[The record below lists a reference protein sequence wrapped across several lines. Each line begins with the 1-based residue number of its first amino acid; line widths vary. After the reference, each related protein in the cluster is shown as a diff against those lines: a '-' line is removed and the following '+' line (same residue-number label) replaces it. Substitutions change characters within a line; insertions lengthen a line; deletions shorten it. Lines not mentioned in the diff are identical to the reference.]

1 MPKFNGAWPMGLPIA
16 EGARVSRFYEVTRKG
31 ASNGGVDR
39 RKGLGTGETLV
50 PVAPVDPLRQDIPR
64 AQPAV
69 LLRAR
74 SAGSQEKSRAEWL
87 HLLSILRKHWRIS
100 VLFAAVLMVTAVVVT
115 FSMKPIYEPVARIEV
130 DPPGEQFSLEG
141 GSSGS
146 DSEYLETQAQNLKS
160 DQLAMDVIHRLHL
173 DQGDVTVA
181 RSNNE
186 SKAGDLAAYQL
197 NPGEYSALHSFRLH
211 LNVKRDTASRL
222 ISVSFSSHDPKM
234 AALVTNTVVS
244 TFIDDTYRDRHD
256 AIMKSSEWLAR
267 QLDDIRARM
276 EESSRALAEFQ
287 KFIGVADVDSDKST
301 FTEQMAELNRQLT
314 QAQADRIQLEA
325 LLKSVQAGSPD
336 VLPEIRNNPVV
347 QQLSTKLA
355 EQRAELSQAKVI
367 YGINHPNVKKL
378 QSQVDELQS
387 ELEAQKT
394 AVLGSIRTS
403 YSAARARENLMDS
416 QIKGASSQLSQMGRY
431 NDLKKEAQT
440 NAALYNNLYARV
452 KEAGIAAASK
462 SSNLRLVDE
471 AHVLDAP
478 TGPNRPLI
486 ILVGILAALMGGV
499 GLALLREQFDTRIF
513 TPEDVRDWVGTHN
526 IAVMPLF
533 LPSNGKQ
540 SQIPTTV
547 PQAGEIAI
555 AADGASGTG
564 RLPAGVSFLLDRPH
578 SPEAEAL
585 RSLHTSVMLSR
596 PGNPPQVLLVVSSL
610 PGEGKTTVAVN
621 LAMAMAQH
629 GTTCLVDADLRRG
642 RVASSLGVSKSL
654 GLTDVLKGTAVL
666 DRVLVRIPSVSN
678 LTVLPAH
685 AGSEQAGQLVCS
697 ERMRGVLDELRRD
710 FQFIVIDSAPILPF
724 ADCRALSNLTD
735 GLIFVGRSGITTREL
750 VQRSLRAAGTGSRG
764 SRSAVRSERG

>member
-1 MPKFNGAWPMGLPIA
+1 
-16 EGARVSRFYEVTRKG
+16 VSRFHEATLKIARG
-31 ASNGGVDR
+31 EGGGLVS
-39 RKGLGTGETLV
+39 GSLGTGETPARV
-50 PVAPVDPLRQDIPR
+50 HQDTLP
-64 AQPAV
+64 PAV

-74 SAGSQEKSRAEWL
+74 PAQPQAEKRGAEWL
-87 HLLSILRKHWRIS
+87 QALSILRKHWRIS
-100 VLFAAVLMVTAVVVT
+100 VLFAAVLMVTVIVVT
-115 FSMKPIYEPVARIEV
+115 LTLKPIYEPVARIEV

-141 GSSGS
+141 GASGS
-146 DSEYLETQAQNLKS
+146 DAEYLETQAQNLKS
-160 DQLAMDVIHRLHL
+160 DKVAIDVIHRLHL
-173 DQGDVTVA
+173 DQNPEMVS
-181 RSNNE
+181 RSNNKPKDGE
-186 SKAGDLAAYQL
+186 LAVYQL
-197 NPGEYSALHSFRLH
+197 SAGEYSALRSLRKNLTI
-211 LNVKRDTASRL
+211 KRDTASRL
-222 ISVSFSSHDPKM
+222 ISVSFSSHDPEM
-234 AALVTNTVVS
+234 AAQVTNTVVAA
-244 TFIDDTYRDRHD
+244 FIDGTYQDRHD

-276 EESSRALAEFQ
+276 VESSRALTEFQ
-287 KFIGVADVDSDKST
+287 KSIGVADVDANKST

-355 EQRAELSQAKVI
+355 EQRAELSQARVI
-367 YGINHPNVKKL
+367 YGTNHPNVKKL

-416 QIKGASSQLSQMGRY
+416 QIKGASSQLSQMARY

-440 NAALYNNLYARV
+440 NSELYNTLYARV

-462 SSNLRLVDE
+462 SSNLRVVDE

-478 TGPNRPLI
+478 TGPNRVLTV
-486 ILVGILAALMGGV
+486 LVGMLAALVGGV
-499 GLALLREQFDTRIF
+499 GLAFLREQFDTRIF
-513 TPEDVRDWVGTHN
+513 TPEDIRGLVGTHN

-533 LPSNGKQ
+533 LPSNGNQ
-540 SQIPTTV
+540 LQ
-547 PQAGEIAI
+547 I
-555 AADGASGTG
+555 AAEQGGASDSGKP
-564 RLPAGVSFLLDRPH
+564 PAGVSFLLDRPH

-585 RSLHTSVMLSR
+585 RSLYTSVMLSR
-596 PGNPPQVLLVVSSL
+596 PGAPPQVLLVVSSL

-642 RVASSLGVSKSL
+642 RVAASLGVSSRP
-654 GLTDVLKGTAVL
+654 GLTDVLNGTSPLERA
-666 DRVLVRIPSVSN
+666 LVHIPGLTN

-685 AGSEQAGQLVCS
+685 AGSEKAGQLVCS
-697 ERMRGVLDELRRD
+697 DQMRSVLDELRKD

-750 VQRSLRAAGTGSRG
+750 VQRSLELLDQVHSAPVLQFVVNAADVKSPQYRYYQYGYDYYEPATKEGQ
-764 SRSAVRSERG
+764 A

>member
-1 MPKFNGAWPMGLPIA
+1 
-16 EGARVSRFYEVTRKG
+16 
-31 ASNGGVDR
+31 
-39 RKGLGTGETLV
+39 
-50 PVAPVDPLRQDIPR
+50 
-64 AQPAV
+64 
-69 LLRAR
+69 
-74 SAGSQEKSRAEWL
+74 
-87 HLLSILRKHWRIS
+87 
-100 VLFAAVLMVTAVVVT
+100 MVTVSVVT
-115 FSMKPIYEPVARIEV
+115 LSLKQIYEPVARIEV

-141 GSSGS
+141 GASGG
-146 DSEYLETQAQNLKS
+146 DAAEYLETQAQNLKS
-160 DQLAMDVIHRLHL
+160 DKVAIDVIHRLHL
-173 DQGDVTVA
+173 DQNLEMVGSSKKAKDGD
-181 RSNNE
+181 S
-186 SKAGDLAAYQL
+186 GAYQL
-197 NPGEYSALHSFRLH
+197 SAGEYSALRSLRKNLTI
-211 LNVKRDTASRL
+211 KRDTASRL
-222 ISVSFSSHDPKM
+222 ISVSFSSHDPRM

-244 TFIDDTYRDRHD
+244 AFIDDTYQERHD
-256 AIMKSSEWLAR
+256 AIMKSSEWLSR
-267 QLDDIRARM
+267 QLDDIRDRM
-276 EESSRALAEFQ
+276 VESSRVLAEFQ
-287 KFIGVADVDSDKST
+287 KSIGVADVDANKST

-355 EQRAELSQAKVI
+355 EQRAELSQARVI
-367 YGINHPNVKKL
+367 YGTNHPNVKKL

-387 ELEAQKT
+387 QLEAQKT

-416 QIKGASSQLSQMGRY
+416 QIKGASSQLSQMARY

-440 NAALYNNLYARV
+440 NSELYNTLYAKV

-478 TGPNRPLI
+478 TGPNRMLN
-486 ILVGILAALMGGV
+486 ILVGLLAALAGGV
-499 GLALLREQFDTRIF
+499 GLAFLREQFDTRIF
-513 TPEDVRDWVGTHN
+513 TPEDIRGLVGTHN

-533 LPSNGKQ
+533 MPSNVKQ
-540 SQIPTTV
+540 LQISAE
-547 PQAGEIAI
+547 QGG
-555 AADGASGTG
+555 AADSGKP
-564 RLPAGVSFLLDRPH
+564 PAGLSFLLDRPH

-585 RSLHTSVMLSR
+585 RSLYSSVMLSR
-596 PGNPPQVLLVVSSL
+596 TGTPPQVLLVVSSL

-642 RVASSLGVSKSL
+642 RAAASLGVRSRP
-654 GLTDVLKGTAVL
+654 GLTDVLNGTSPLERAL
-666 DRVLVRIPSVSN
+666 AHIPGLPN

-685 AGSEQAGQLVCS
+685 AGSANAGQLVCS
-697 ERMRGVLDELRRD
+697 DQMRSVLDELRKD
-710 FQFIVIDSAPILPF
+710 FQFVVVDSAPILPF

-750 VQRSLRAAGTGSRG
+750 VQQSLELLEQVHSAPVLQFVVNAADMKSVQYRYYQYGYDYYE
-764 SRSAVRSERG
+764 SATNEGNA